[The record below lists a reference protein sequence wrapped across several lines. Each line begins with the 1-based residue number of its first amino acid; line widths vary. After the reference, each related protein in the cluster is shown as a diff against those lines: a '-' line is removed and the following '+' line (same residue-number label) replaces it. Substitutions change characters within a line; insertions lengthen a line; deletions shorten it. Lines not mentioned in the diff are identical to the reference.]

1 MVDIVRGVLKEFP
14 VVLFLD
20 GTLSKPKSRL
30 SERVVRELDAQGLTF
45 KALKGL
51 DISYGPWIGHRLQR
65 RQGEPCHPADRTR
78 HFGL

>member
-51 DISYGPWIGHRLQR
+51 DTPWPWIGHRLQR